1 MTDLPAVPDSN
12 TLPDELS
19 CAWQTKPVAPW
30 RRYGARALD
39 VIIGGTFGFL
49 LFGFVFGLMAPIMAQ
64 SFFAFFD
71 GPFGRIF
78 DLICT
83 VIMAALINALL
94 MGTIGTT
101 PGKAIFGIRVLNADN
116 SRLNLTVSIAREFK
130 VWVFGFGCGIPL
142 VSLFTMIVAFKKLK
156 DTDSTSWDLGRFAVT
171 YRPSGST
178 QSFLN
183 AFGIGLI
190 IIGRIGLK
198 YLQTLPA

>member
-1 MTDLPAVPDSN
+1 MTDLPAVPDTN
-12 TLPDELS
+12 TISHAGLTV
-19 CAWQTKPVAPW
+19 WRTTPVAPW

-39 VIIGGTFGFL
+39 IIIGGTFGFL
-49 LFGFVFGLMAPIMAQ
+49 LFGFAFGLMAPTAAE
-64 SFFAFFD
+64 SFFSLFE

-83 VIMAALINALL
+83 VIMASLINALL

-101 PGKAIFGIRVLNADN
+101 LGKAIFGIRVLNADN
-116 SRLNLTVSIAREFK
+116 SRLNLVVSSAREFK

-142 VSLFTMIVAFKKLK
+142 VSLFTMIAAFKKLK
-156 DTDSTSWDLGRFAVT
+156 DTDSTSWDLNRFAVT

-178 QSFLN
+178 QSLLN

-190 IIGRIGLK
+190 VIGRIGLK